1 MRSVRLRGGLPPVT
15 QIGDVVKELRRGIL
29 KSWGQLKSARPTICA
44 EFARFDHFLRRPH
57 AIEILA
63 EGVGLKLPAPYL
75 YNKQYICI
83 IDVIDACF
91 QRY

>member
-1 MRSVRLRGGLPPVT
+1 MRSVRLRSGLPPVT

-63 EGVGLKLPAPYL
+63 EGVGLKLPAPYWHQCQA
-75 YNKQYICI
+75 K
-83 IDVIDACF
+83 VAS
-91 QRY
+91 